1 MQKFL
6 IIKLAVIGVLCLL
19 FLMALAMISGLVDE
33 RKGYESQVIEEIAL
47 TQIGTQTVTT
57 PFIVIEQAGKQTPIL
72 PSKSEIVGNVAVKD
86 DQYARGIY
94 HATSYQST
102 LSTTQRYEADFGA
115 LLGATVVNN
124 SPVPT
129 APEKTAQST
138 PAQPALPTA
147 QNGTATAP
155 VIINT
160 PPSVVK
166 PAKPTATLVIPVS
179 DLRGVSLP
187 TVTINGKAHPA
198 KFATKPL
205 YGLGG
210 GREYLAVALDTPS
223 TSALDIKFE
232 LSLAGLSSLQVV
244 PLGDDYHLTLAGDW
258 QEPKFH
264 GNALPTQKTLNETG
278 FLASWQTPFLSQ
290 QNGIEL
296 TQNFAKCEYCSLE
309 NFHKIHTD
317 FVNMDNIYIKTDRTI
332 KYALILLLVSFGT
345 FFLFE
350 VIKGLKIHP
359 IQYLLVSAGL
369 LTFYVLLLSLAE
381 LIAFW
386 QAYLIASLACVGLIA
401 WYASFLLK
409 SVARSATF
417 GAILGGLYAGFYMV
431 LSVGEMNLLLGAVFC
446 FVLLFVVMF
455 ITRKIDW
462 YQLSDNKLSS
472 IGMNDAVAQKTKSR
486 LSNSSENQTGEQ

>member
-47 TQIGTQTVTT
+47 TQIGTQTITT

-115 LLGATVVNN
+115 LLGTTRAEN
-124 SPVPT
+124 PPAPT
-129 APEKTAQST
+129 APA
-138 PAQPALPTA
+138 PPTA

-155 VIINT
+155 VIIST
-160 PPSVVK
+160 PPSTVK

-187 TVTINGKAHPA
+187 TVTINGKAHSA

-462 YQLSDNKLSS
+462 YQLSDNKLSN
-472 IGMNDAVAQKTKSR
+472 IGMSESVAQNAKSR
-486 LSNSSENQTGEQ
+486 LSNSSEN

>member
-115 LLGATVVNN
+115 LLGATAPNN

-138 PAQPALPTA
+138 PAQ
-147 QNGTATAP
+147 
-155 VIINT
+155 
-160 PPSVVK
+160 
-166 PAKPTATLVIPVS
+166 PTATLVIPVS

-278 FLASWQTPFLSQ
+278 FSASWQTPFLSQ

-417 GAILGGLYAGFYMV
+417 GAILGGLYAGFYVV

-462 YQLSDNKLSS
+462 YQLSDNKLSN
-472 IGMNDAVAQKTKSR
+472 IGMSESVAQNAKSH